1 MILDIL
7 TALFFVG
14 GFVLILMMIS
24 ERRRDVLHEPYVAK
38 ERSRRGSEIA
48 ATMYDPNPNLPDDT
62 LIEIVRFPTV
72 LRNALMSSGLKTI
85 GEVRATADIDL
96 MRIPDLGNE
105 SVRYLRKMVGPKRV
119 RVLMEN
125 SDAP

>member
-24 ERRRDVLHEPYVAK
+24 ERRRDVLHGPYLAK
-38 ERSRRGSEIA
+38 ERSRSGCEIA
-48 ATMYDPNPNLPDDT
+48 ATMYDADPNLPDDT

-72 LRNALMSSGLKTI
+72 LRSALMSSGLKTI
-85 GEVRATADIDL
+85 GEVRATSDADL
-96 MRIPDLGNE
+96 LRIPDLGNE
-105 SVRYLRKMVGPKRV
+105 SVRYLRKMVGPTN
-119 RVLMEN
+119 E
-125 SDAP
+125 